1 MPKKNRICTQKR
13 QIRVHLAMIKTY
25 CFAEEK
31 SHLDVGAS
39 TLQLC
44 DESIGGSAS
53 GADVVD
59 DNHTFA
65 IGCI

>member
-1 MPKKNRICTQKR
+1 MKKRLKITKR
-13 QIRVHLAMIKTY
+13 VQSTMIKTF

>member
-1 MPKKNRICTQKR
+1 
-13 QIRVHLAMIKTY
+13 MIKTF